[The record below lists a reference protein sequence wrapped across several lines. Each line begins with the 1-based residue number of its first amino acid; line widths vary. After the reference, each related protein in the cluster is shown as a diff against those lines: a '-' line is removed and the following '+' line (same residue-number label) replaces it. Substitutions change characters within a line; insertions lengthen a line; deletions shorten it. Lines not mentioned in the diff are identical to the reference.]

1 MTPWVRFLLQSAGL
15 AAGFVIGL
23 WLLFLLINLLSST
36 SSSYY

>member
-15 AAGFVIGL
+15 AVAFAGGL
-23 WLLFLLINLLSST
+23 WALFALISLLSST